1 VEGATGDAKTF
12 VRLSHDPRTYFS
24 NSPYYTRTA
33 VHIFDKTSGEDSDCF
48 NPFNV
53 MKSPNASSTDANTNS
68 YKSKVFYTALHF
80 HGGSLN
86 L

>member
-1 VEGATGDAKTF
+1 VEGAAGDAKNF
-12 VRLSHDPRTYFS
+12 VCISLDPAPFFF
-24 NSPYYTRTA
+24 NSPYDTRA
-33 VHIFDKTSGEDSDCF
+33 GVHIFDKTSGEDSDCF

-68 YKSKVFYTALHF
+68 YKSKVVYTALHF

>member
-1 VEGATGDAKTF
+1 MGGAAGDAKNF

-24 NSPYYTRTA
+24 NSPYYTRTT
-33 VHIFDKTSGEDSDCF
+33 VHIFDKASGEDSECF

-53 MKSPNASSTDANTNS
+53 MKSPNASSTDANPIVT
-68 YKSKVFYTALHF
+68 KVKLFDTTLHF